1 MRPTEAL
8 DFVVRKRSI
17 TCPNPG
23 FRRQIERYGLKLYAE
38 SLRAK
43 QEEKKE
49 ARARRKL
56 RTMSVGVGG
65 ASVGKLRKI
74 SSLGCIPSRRY
85 AMEDEDGAVR
95 AGDTGSDGQGVEAE
109 TQQEPRVSLEEQT
122 LLEAVAPPGSSSLDD
137 EHDEHFNDCSDKGS
151 IQDSDLSETT
161 EIPVAPVEQ
170 EVTLTEE
177 PSGAST
183 TTPPPSTVHAL

>member
-1 MRPTEAL
+1 
-8 DFVVRKRSI
+8 
-17 TCPNPG
+17 
-23 FRRQIERYGLKLYAE
+23 
-38 SLRAK
+38 
-43 QEEKKE
+43 
-49 ARARRKL
+49 
-56 RTMSVGVGG
+56 
-65 ASVGKLRKI
+65 
-74 SSLGCIPSRRY
+74 
-85 AMEDEDGAVR
+85 MEDEDGAVR

-137 EHDEHFNDCSDKGS
+137 EHDEHFNACSDKGS